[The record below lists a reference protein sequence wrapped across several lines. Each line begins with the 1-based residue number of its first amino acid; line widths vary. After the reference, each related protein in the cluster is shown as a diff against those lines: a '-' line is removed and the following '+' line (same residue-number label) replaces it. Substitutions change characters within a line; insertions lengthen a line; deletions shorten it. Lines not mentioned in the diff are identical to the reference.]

1 MRLLPTFLS
10 AAALALTTT
19 AAPAAAVFSQWSS
32 INPSSGHYQLTVV
45 DTGSQFD
52 WTMTVSPWDAEVLGV
67 FVDFG
72 AVSMPA
78 SVPITGV
85 TGAAVTLAGKDTADL
100 GCGSGCNLNGLSLPG
115 LGGGDWELVFRLGNA
130 GFDGVRTFRW
140 VTPDFG
146 LGEGDLR
153 LVGVRAQQFCPDGLV
168 LPSSGC
174 TGSDK
179 AWAWP
184 TPAAA
189 SVSVPAPPV
198 SALVLGGVLGL
209 ALSLR
214 RRR

>member
-1 MRLLPTFLS
+1 MRLLSTLLA
-10 AAALALTTT
+10 AAALALAST

-32 INPSSGHYQLTVV
+32 VNPSSGHYTLTVV

-72 AVSMPA
+72 NVAMPA

-85 TGAAVTLAGKDTADL
+85 TGAAVTLAGKDTADS
-100 GCGSGCNLNGLSLPG
+100 GCGPGCTLAGLSLPG
-115 LGGGDWELVFRLGNA
+115 LGGGDWDLVFRLGNA
-130 GFDGVRTFRW
+130 GFDGVRTFHW

-179 AWAWP
+179 AWSWP
-184 TPAAA
+184 APAAA
-189 SVSVPAPPV
+189 SVSVPAPPA
-198 SALVLGGVLGL
+198 SALVFGGLL
-209 ALSLR
+209 ALALR

>member
-1 MRLLPTFLS
+1 M
-10 AAALALTTT
+10 
-19 AAPAAAVFSQWSS
+19 
-32 INPSSGHYQLTVV
+32 V
-45 DTGSQFD
+45 DTGGQFD
-52 WTMTVSPWDAEVLGV
+52 WTMTVPPWDAEVLGV

-72 AVSMPA
+72 AVTLPG

-85 TGAAVTLAGKDTADL
+85 SGAAVTLAGKDTADA
-100 GCGSGCNLNGLSLPG
+100 GCGSGCNLNGLALPA

-130 GFDGVRTFRW
+130 GFDGVRTFHW

-146 LGEGDLR
+146 LGESDLR

-168 LPSSGC
+168 LPSAGC

-189 SVSVPAPPV
+189 SVAVPAPPV
-198 SALVLGGVLGL
+198 SALAIGGLL
-209 ALSLR
+209 ALASR